1 MQSPIRTAL
10 RKVKLVDWHHRHT
23 RDAMVL
29 LGIGAVTFAAAHFY
43 DLPPQLLQF
52 CLDHADWEMDDLI
65 FVVFMLSAAMMIYGF
80 RRYQDLSRE
89 IKARTAA
96 ESEARM
102 MARHDPLTRLP
113 NRRYCAVSTVYDKEH
128 VITYLRLVDA
138 DA

>member
-1 MQSPIRTAL
+1 MRWFFWGSVRSLAL
-10 RKVKLVDWHHRHT
+10 RRT
-23 RDAMVL
+23 SA
-29 LGIGAVTFAAAHFY
+29 TS
-43 DLPPQLLQF
+43 PQLLQF
-52 CLDHADWEMDDLI
+52 GVDHADWEMDDLI

-138 DA
+138 DAKGAD